1 MMKASAKMLIVYAIL
16 MFYALYEKTNTV
28 HQSKNPSIFETLH
41 GQDKSINRILSQ
53 EVIIRQGKRDIISI
67 YAL

>member
-1 MMKASAKMLIVYAIL
+1 

-53 EVIIRQGKRDIISI
+53 EVIIRHGKRDIISI